1 MVPMGLSERP
11 HIAQGI
17 YIPSLKVLDGYRGPY
32 TVGQD
37 EGEKNEGKR
46 KVQISGSL
54 SVAPRAAAAVS
65 TGNLHILGPTPDLS
79 KQNV

>member
-32 TVGQD
+32 TVGQMR
-37 EGEKNEGKR
+37 EKRMRVRER
-46 KVQISGSL
+46 YR
-54 SVAPRAAAAVS
+54 SVV
-65 TGNLHILGPTPDLS
+65 L
-79 KQNV
+79 